1 MKQTRFLVI
10 MVFLAIMAGCK
21 NQQKTADNV
30 PTTDTTSVKETY
42 LTAIERFMTDSIGSQ
57 YAQGDVCIPFLS
69 IVDVD
74 ESDADDIRVWGD
86 FWVDNYLV
94 SGDTL
99 KNVSGGSHPGL
110 MHVKQTADG
119 FEVIGFDA
127 VGDGSAYIPTA
138 KKIFGERFD
147 SLQTVASNKEKR
159 EAVRAK
165 AIAEFVKRN
174 DLKVT
179 MYQDFGWDAVKIDL

>member
-1 MKQTRFLVI
+1 MAI
-10 MVFLAIMAGCK
+10 LAIMAGCK
-21 NQQKTADNV
+21 DQQKTADNV

-57 YAQGDVCIPFLS
+57 YAQGDVCIPFLR

-110 MHVKQTADG
+110 MHVKQKADG
-119 FEVIGFDA
+119 FEVISFDA